1 MRMDIEY
8 SPGALG
14 QRMSAAAR
22 EIDDPGFLQGRMNGK
37 RLCSIG
43 HPAALRE
50 ERAGRFFGKR
60 TMGVLWH
67 HSSVNLVESR
77 SIALAA
83 TRILRRLPKINEA
96 VSITESPPQPARRP
110 FRYRVRSQMRGICG
124 FSRAR
129 QFRINHRA

>member
-14 QRMSAAAR
+14 QRITAAAR
-22 EIDDPGFLQGRMNGK
+22 DFDGPRSCDGGISGK
-37 RLCSIG
+37 RLCSMG
-43 HPAALRE
+43 HPAAFRR

-96 VSITESPPQPARRP
+96 VSIPESPPQLARRL
-110 FRYRVRSQMRGICG
+110 
-124 FSRAR
+124 SRQRFLR
-129 QFRINHRA
+129 QF

>member
-14 QRMSAAAR
+14 QRMFAAAR
-22 EIDDPGFLQGRMNGK
+22 DSDGPRCCDGGISGK
-37 RLCSIG
+37 RLCSMD
-43 HPAALRE
+43 HPATVRR

-60 TMGVLWH
+60 TMGVLWR

-96 VSITESPPQPARRP
+96 VSITESLPQPRVAAATMRFSPLNARNLP
-110 FRYRVRSQMRGICG
+110 LFVPPTISL
-124 FSRAR
+124 
-129 QFRINHRA
+129 

>member
-1 MRMDIEY
+1 MDIEF

-22 EIDDPGFLQGRMNGK
+22 KIDGPGFLQSGISGK

-50 ERAGRFFGKR
+50 ERAGRFLGKR
-60 TMGVLWH
+60 TMGVLWR

-96 VSITESPPQPARRP
+96 VSITESLPQPAQPP
-110 FRYRVRSQMRGICG
+110 FRCSIC
-124 FSRAR
+124 R
-129 QFRINHRA
+129 

>member
-8 SPGALG
+8 SPGALW
-14 QRMSAAAR
+14 QRICAAAR
-22 EIDDPGFLQGRMNGK
+22 EIDGLGFLQGGMNGK

-43 HPAALRE
+43 HPAALRR

-96 VSITESPPQPARRP
+96 VSIPESPPQPAQRPCGCSVRRQIP
-110 FRYRVRSQMRGICG
+110 GILQL
-124 FSRAR
+124 FSRTT
-129 QFRINHRA
+129 ISH